1 MCAASVLW
9 GRDAFSNLGEVV
21 VRPDDRIGPADV
33 RDADALIVRSKTRV
47 NQDLLAGSSVAFVGT
62 ATAGLDHFDTAWLD
76 AAGVAWCAAPGC
88 NANSVSE
95 YIVAALLT
103 LARRDGFELA
113 GHTLGVIGVGQVG
126 SRVAAKAE
134 ALGLRVLRNDP
145 PLQLATSDPLFV
157 PLSEVLRDADLV
169 TLHVPLTDTGPFSTR
184 HMANCD
190 FFARLRPGA
199 LFLNA
204 SRGEV
209 AETDA
214 LLLALGRGAVRRAAL
229 DVWENEPDISA
240 ALLEKAALATPHIAG
255 YSYDG
260 RLNGTVAVYREACRF
275 FEAAPAWTPVER
287 EMPPGGSREADARGR
302 SDEEVLQALVR
313 SVYDIE
319 ADDAALRRGPPG
331 EALADRFRRL
341 RHAYTDRREFPSF
354 TVRLAHGSPGLA
366 RKIAALGFCL
376 STCPSSEP

>member
-1 MCAASVLW
+1 MCAASVLA
-9 GRDAFSNLGEVV
+9 GREAFGSLGDVV

-47 NQDLLAGSSVAFVGT
+47 NRALLEGSSVAFVGT
-62 ATAGLDHFDTAWLD
+62 ATAGFDHLDTAWLD
-76 AAGVAWCAAPGC
+76 AAGLAWCAAPGC

-103 LARRDGFELA
+103 LARRGGFELA
-113 GHTLGVIGVGQVG
+113 GRTLGVIGVGQVG
-126 SRVAAKAE
+126 GRVAAKAG

-145 PLQLATSDPLFV
+145 PLQLATQEAIYL
-157 PLSEVLRDADLV
+157 PLSEVLREADLV
-169 TLHVPLTDTGPFSTR
+169 TLHVPLTDAGPFPTR
-184 HMANCD
+184 HMAHCD

-199 LFLNA
+199 YFLNA

-214 LLLALGRGAVRRAAL
+214 LLLALGRGAVRAAAL
-229 DVWENEPDISA
+229 DVWENEPDIPA
-240 ALLEKAALATPHIAG
+240 ALLEKAALGTPHIAG

-275 FEAAPAWTPVER
+275 FETAPAWNPAGTAG
-287 EMPPGGSREADARGR
+287 PPGAVLEADARGR
-302 SDEEVLQALVR
+302 SDEEILRDLVR
-313 SVYDIE
+313 RAYDIE
-319 ADDAALRRGPPG
+319 ADDAALRRGASG
-331 EALADRFRRL
+331 ESLADRFRRL
-341 RHAYTDRREFPSF
+341 RHAYADRREFPLF

-366 RKIAALGFCL
+366 QKIATLGFRF
-376 STCPSSEP
+376 SPCPPSEP